1 MTAHLRQLVLRKV
14 LPGALALLC
23 LLPCYV
29 GAYFW
34 WKKAKLVNNWMERLA
49 DKPRIR
55 IVVNNSHTLYS
66 SEADEITWEQKR
78 VDILERHYTA
88 DAVTLIGYIDEEE
101 TGWWSDVYQ
110 GWKKISKEK
119 SSSFFLS
126 WYVHRLSTSSPMHE
140 EIYEST
146 PQTEHPTALLPTSE
160 LHSPK
165 KPPRNLNSST

>member
-78 VDILERHYTA
+78 VDILERHYTS

-119 SSSFFLS
+119 IASFVQEELVSFDGEKLS
-126 WYVHRLSTSSPMHE
+126 MTGKGMDVYNSIVTS
-140 EIYEST
+140 
-146 PQTEHPTALLPTSE
+146 LLM
-160 LHSPK
+160 K
-165 KPPRNLNSST
+165 I